1 MYPWRPAIHQMR
13 HCVRG
18 FSSTSGYALLHE
30 QACLLSTADMAL
42 SEGGGCR
49 APGLQVDGPAPD
61 VEQRKQAMLRQY
73 IEQQM
78 GGSEK
83 AELAQLLQ
91 LHGVVVKGGA
101 QQAQELLDAL
111 MAWKKGSMGRE
122 ATGGTNGSSM
132 SGIVKPPAGDNS

>member
-1 MYPWRPAIHQMR
+1 SIGLSNLLQLILGGLVAGNMYPWRPAIHQMR

-18 FSSTSGYALLHE
+18 FSSTSG
-30 QACLLSTADMAL
+30 
-42 SEGGGCR
+42 